1 MTETNAGTSSGAS
14 AGISTGISTGIR
26 LEGQVALVTGSSR
39 GIGAVVAKRLAQAGA
54 RIALNYNASIEA
66 ALAVKEAISASGGDA
81 MLTAGDVSDESQAEQ
96 IIKAVISEFGRI
108 DILINNAGIHRD
120 RLLLRM
126 KTEDFDEVLQVNLR
140 GAYLCTRFVMPH
152 LIRQHYGRVN
162 KYVLGRGVDRQ
173 SGSGKLRPPPRR
185 ASIGFTKAVARE
197 VASRNV
203 TVNAVAPGYIATGMV
218 EDLNEEQRN
227 QILER
232 IPMGR
237 FGTSE
242 DVAETILFL
251 SSRGA
256 GYLTG
261 QVLTVDGGLIA

>member
-1 MTETNAGTSSGAS
+1 MAGANP
-14 AGISTGISTGIR
+14 GIS

-39 GIGAVVAKRLAQAGA
+39 GIGAVIAKRLAYAGA
-54 RIALNYNASIEA
+54 KVALNYNASVA
-66 ALAVKEAISASGGDA
+66 AAIGVKESISSGGGDA
-81 MLTAGDVSDESQAEQ
+81 MLIAGDVSDEVQAQET
-96 IIKAVISEFGRI
+96 IKAVVSQFGHV
-108 DILINNAGIHRD
+108 DILVNNAGIHRD

-126 KTEDFDEVLQVNLR
+126 TPADFDEVLQVNLR
-140 GAYLCTRFVMPH
+140 GAFLCTKYVMPH
-152 LIRQHYGRVN
+152 LIRQHYGRVVN
-162 KYVLGRGVDRQ
+162 MSSVVGLTGNPGQANYAAAKAGL
-173 SGSGKLRPPPRR
+173 
-185 ASIGFTKAVARE
+185 IGFTKAVARE

-218 EDLNEEQRN
+218 EDLTEDQRK

-251 SSRGA
+251 SSKAA

-261 QVLTVDGGLIA
+261 QVFTVDGGLIA

>member
-1 MTETNAGTSSGAS
+1 MAEAS
-14 AGISTGISTGIR
+14 AGIS

-39 GIGAVVAKRLAQAGA
+39 GIGAVIARRLALAGA
-54 RIALNYNASIEA
+54 RVALNYNASIA
-66 ALAVKEAISASGGDA
+66 AAIEVKESISSDGGDA
-81 MLTAGDVSDESQAEQ
+81 MLIAGDVSDEGQAQET
-96 IIKAVISEFGRI
+96 IKAVVSQFGHI
-108 DILINNAGIHRD
+108 DILVNNAGIHRD

-126 KTEDFDEVLQVNLR
+126 SPADFDEVLQVNLR
-140 GAYLCTRFVMPH
+140 GAFLCTKYVMPH
-152 LIRQHYGRVN
+152 LIRQHYGRVVN
-162 KYVLGRGVDRQ
+162 MSSVVGLTGNPGQANYAAAKAGL
-173 SGSGKLRPPPRR
+173 
-185 ASIGFTKAVARE
+185 IGFTKAVARE

-218 EDLNEEQRN
+218 EDLSEDQRN

-251 SSRGA
+251 SSKAA

>member
-1 MTETNAGTSSGAS
+1 MATVRP
-14 AGISTGISTGIR
+14 GIS

-39 GIGAVVAKRLAQAGA
+39 GIGAVIARRMAHAGA
-54 RIALNYNASIEA
+54 RVALNFNASLA
-66 ALAVKEAISASGGDA
+66 AATSVRESIMADGGDS
-81 MLTAGDVSDESQAEQ
+81 MLVAGDVSDEGQAQ
-96 IIKAVISEFGRI
+96 HTINAVVAEFGRI
-108 DILINNAGIHRD
+108 DILVNNAGIHRD

-126 KTEDFDEVLQVNLR
+126 SAADFDEVLQVNLR
-140 GAYLCTRFVMPH
+140 GAFLCTKYAMPH
-152 LIRQHYGRVN
+152 LIRQHYGRVIN
-162 KYVLGRGVDRQ
+162 MSSVVGLTGNPGQANYAAAKAGL
-173 SGSGKLRPPPRR
+173 
-185 ASIGFTKAVARE
+185 IGFTKAVARE

-218 EDLNEEQRN
+218 EGLTEEQRG

-251 SSRGA
+251 SSKGA
-256 GYLTG
+256 SYLTG

>member
-1 MTETNAGTSSGAS
+1 MPETSSG
-14 AGISTGISTGIR
+14 IS

-39 GIGAVVAKRLAQAGA
+39 GIGAVIARRMATAGA
-54 RIALNYNASIEA
+54 RVALNYNASIDA
-66 ALAVKEAISASGGDA
+66 AIEVRDSICAAGGDA
-81 MLTAGDVSDESQAEQ
+81 MLTAGDVSDEAQAEQ
-96 IIKAVISEFGRI
+96 IIKAVIDEFGRI

-126 KTEDFDEVLQVNLR
+126 KSADFDEVLQVNLR
-140 GAYLCTRFVMPH
+140 GAFLCTRFVMPH
-152 LIRQHYGRVN
+152 LIRQHYGRVIN
-162 KYVLGRGVDRQ
+162 MSSVVGLTGNPGQANYAAAKAGL
-173 SGSGKLRPPPRR
+173 
-185 ASIGFTKAVARE
+185 IGFTKAVARE

-203 TVNAVAPGYIATGMV
+203 TVNAIAPGYIATGMV
-218 EDLNEEQRN
+218 EGLNEEQRR

-251 SSRGA
+251 SSKGA
-256 GYLTG
+256 SYLTG

>member
-1 MTETNAGTSSGAS
+1 MAETSASGS
-14 AGISTGISTGIR
+14 LTGR
-26 LEGQVALVTGSSR
+26 VALVTGSSR
-39 GIGAVVAKRLAQAGA
+39 GIGAVIARRMATAGA
-54 RIALNYNASIEA
+54 RVALNYNANLEA
-66 ALAVKEAISASGGDA
+66 ARNVSSQIAEGGGES
-81 MLTAGDVSDESQAEQ
+81 MVVAGDVSDETQCQLA
-96 IIKAVISEFGRI
+96 IKSVVEHFGGI
-108 DILINNAGIHRD
+108 DILVNNAGIHRD

-126 KTEDFDEVLQVNLR
+126 TPTEFDEVLQVNLR
-140 GAYLCTRFVMPH
+140 GAFLCTKYVMPH
-152 LIRQHYGRVN
+152 LIRQHYGRIINVSS
-162 KYVLGRGVDRQ
+162 VVGL
-173 SGSGKLRPPPRR
+173 SGNPGQANYAAAKAGLV
-185 ASIGFTKAVARE
+185 GLTKAVARE

-218 EDLNEEQRN
+218 EDLTEEQRSK
-227 QILER
+227 ILER

-251 SSRGA
+251 STEGA